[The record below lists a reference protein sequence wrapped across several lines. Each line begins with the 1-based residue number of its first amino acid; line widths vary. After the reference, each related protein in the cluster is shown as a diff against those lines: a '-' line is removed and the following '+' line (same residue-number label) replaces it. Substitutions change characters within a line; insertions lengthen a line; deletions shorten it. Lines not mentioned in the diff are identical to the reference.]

1 MHKVSRFMSLVL
13 ALVMLASATVV
24 IAAPLGQEG
33 QDYVIQSGDTLTAL
47 AEKYIGSTDDVVA
60 ILAATSEKAATD
72 ETYAKINDPALIE
85 PGMKIFIPSK
95 TDAAKYMAPL
105 PDLKG
110 QKVRVGSDI
119 TYPPFE
125 FPDKTTGEPTGFDIE
140 MVKDLCQRLNCVPEF
155 IPTGYDGI
163 FVALAAKEFDMVASG
178 STITAERAKIVD
190 FSYPYMVYGQILLV
204 RSADAKKYATADA
217 AKGQPIGSQ
226 LGTTNEKTAVDTYG
240 DANVKRYDTF
250 DLAVVALLNGDVD
263 GVVID
268 LPSAVGFM
276 EQYPG
281 KLAFGPDLTS
291 GEALGLVF
299 QKGDTTLEPA
309 FNAALTHFKADGTY
323 AKLYNKWFN
332 VSAAE
337 APAEGGTPA
346 PAATTQS

>member
-1 MHKVSRFMSLVL
+1 MHKESRFISLVL
-13 ALVMLASATVV
+13 ALVMLASASIVV
-24 IAAPLGQEG
+24 AAPLGQEG
-33 QDYVIQSGDTLTAL
+33 QAYVIQKGDTLTGL
-47 AEKYIGSTDDVVA
+47 AEQFIGSTDDVIA
-60 ILAATSEKAATD
+60 IIAATSEKAATD
-72 ETYAKINDPALIE
+72 ETFAKINDPALVE

-95 TDAAKYMAPL
+95 TDAAKYTVAL

-190 FSYPYMVYGQILLV
+190 FSYPYMVYGQILLL
-204 RSADAKKYATADA
+204 RSADVQKYATADA
-217 AKGQPIGSQ
+217 AKGKPIGSQ

-281 KLAFGPDLTS
+281 KLAFGPNLTT
-291 GEALGLVF
+291 GEALGMVF
-299 QKGDTTLEPA
+299 QKGDTVLVPA
-309 FNAALTHFKADGTY
+309 FNAALARFKADGAY
-323 AKLYNKWFN
+323 AKLYDKWFN
-332 VSAAE
+332 VSAK
-337 APAEGGTPA
+337 APAAGETPA
-346 PAATTQS
+346 PAATTATS